1 MKIKSIAV
9 LGLAI
14 LVVGCAGSSAE
25 YYAAIQH
32 ANEQRAAVELAK
44 AEAESARME
53 ALKSFAYSDDAA
65 ARSAAVMGITFAG
78 NQNDSKNNGSTG
90 MVMPR
95 QPESTG
101 DTVLKWASVL
111 VPSLTNLYGINRNSA
126 VQMKQIDADREMSI
140 HDNDTMLGFG
150 RLAADKEAPIVN
162 DQGDGVIYPIVGDNE
177 DELIFPEPTPEPT
190 PEQ

>member
-53 ALKSFAYSDDAA
+53 ALKSFAYSEDEG
-65 ARSAAVMGITFAG
+65 ARAAAVMGITFAG

-90 MVMPR
+90 MAMPR

-111 VPSLTNLYGINRNSA
+111 VPSLTNLYGMNRNSA
-126 VQMKQIDADREMSI
+126 VQMEQIDADRDMSI

-162 DQGDGVIYPIVGDNE
+162 DQGDGVIYPIVGDDE
-177 DELIFPEPTPEPT
+177 DELIFPEPTPE
-190 PEQ
+190 Q